1 MTRQPPGDNWI
12 YDVNVGDFDDRVL
25 TASQRHPVLVDFW
38 AEWCAPCLVIAPVLA
53 QVAGEYA
60 GALVLARVEVDV
72 GENMKLAGRYRVGA
86 RLSHGDAVQVW
97 RGAGPF
103 HWRAATLPGAGLRQA
118 AWGRIV
124 T

>member
-12 YDVNVGDFDDRVL
+12 YDVNVGDFDERVL
-25 TASQRHPVLVDFW
+25 TVSQRHPVLVDFW

-72 GENMKLAGRYRVGA
+72 GENMKLAGRYRVRGFPAVMLFRYGEEQGHFTGA
-86 RLSHGDAVQVW
+86 LPLSRVRDFVEQHGGV
-97 RGAGPF
+97 
-103 HWRAATLPGAGLRQA
+103 
-118 AWGRIV
+118 
-124 T
+124 